1 MMFGSDQKNTKSKE
15 HHEEIVL
22 TKVVTLSALCFAVA
36 WAGPTAATSKYPAK
50 PVRMIV
56 PFVAGGGTDVVA
68 RAVAQKLSDRIGQQ
82 FVVDNRPGAGGR
94 IAMEMT
100 AQAAPDGYTITMI
113 SGTTTASSNLQKNLP
128 YDFAKDFA
136 PITQVTE
143 QPYVVL
149 VPNALPVKSIPELIA
164 LAKAKPNSLNYGSS
178 GTGGMQHLAGTL
190 LSQKA
195 GITMVHVPYKGGGQ
209 VIVDLVAGQIQLA
222 FLNPLGARPHI
233 TAGRV
238 RGIAV
243 TTRKR
248 AQAFP
253 NLPAIAE
260 TIPGFDV
267 SNWYGLVAP
276 ARTPQQ
282 VVQFL
287 HQNVVAVLGD
297 ADLRDRLEKEGS
309 ELLGSTPKEFGRHI
323 VNEVQM
329 WGKVIREAGIE
340 AN

>member
-1 MMFGSDQKNTKSKE
+1 MFVKLHAFCIFVISGMACSMSS
-15 HHEEIVL
+15 
-22 TKVVTLSALCFAVA
+22 VVAQTPAY
-36 WAGPTAATSKYPAK
+36 PTK
-50 PVRMIV
+50 PVRMLV
-56 PFVAGGGTDVVA
+56 PFVAGGGTDLVA
-68 RAVAQKLSDRIGQQ
+68 RAVAQKLSERAGVT

-94 IAMEMT
+94 IAMETT

-113 SGTTTASSNLQKNLP
+113 SGTTTASSNLYKNLP

-136 PITQVTE
+136 PISQVTE

-164 LAKAKPNSLNYGSS
+164 LAKAKPGTLNYGTS
-178 GTGGMQHLAGTL
+178 GAGGMQHLSGTL

-209 VIVDLVAGQIQLA
+209 VIIDLVSAQVQLA

-233 TAGRV
+233 ASGRV

-253 NLPAIAE
+253 NLPTIAE
-260 TIPGFDV
+260 TLPGFHV

-276 ARTPQQ
+276 AGVSPQIVQYLYKQ
-282 VVQFL
+282 VVT
-287 HQNVVAVLGD
+287 AIAEPD
-297 ADLRDRLEKEGS
+297 MKDRLEKEGS
-309 ELLGSTPKEFGRHI
+309 ELLGSTPKEFGTHI
-323 VNEVQM
+323 NNEVKL
-329 WGKVIREAGIE
+329 WGKVIREAGLT

>member
-1 MMFGSDQKNTKSKE
+1 MHPFFSA
-15 HHEEIVL
+15 VL
-22 TKVVTLSALCFAVA
+22 LSGCIGLPLTAMAQAVIRA
-36 WAGPTAATSKYPAK
+36 PGGYPER
-50 PVRMIV
+50 PVRMLV
-56 PFVAGGGTDVVA
+56 PFVAGGGTDLVE
-68 RAVAQKLSDRIGQQ
+68 RGEAQKLAERTGQQ

-94 IAMEMT
+94 IEMET
-100 AQAAPDGYTITMI
+100 TKSAAPDGYTITMI
-113 SGTTTASSNLQKNLP
+113 SGTTTASSNLHKNLP
-128 YDFAKDFA
+128 YDFARDFA
-136 PITQVTE
+136 PISQVTE

-149 VPNALPVKSIPELIA
+149 VPNALPVKSVPELIA
-164 LAKAKPNSLNYGSS
+164 LAKAKPGALNYGSS
-178 GTGGMQHLAGTL
+178 GTGGMQHLSGTL

-195 GITMVHVPYKGGGQ
+195 GISMVHIPFKGGGQ

-243 TTRKR
+243 TTRQR

-253 NLPAIAE
+253 SLPAVAE
-260 TIPGFDV
+260 TLPGFHV

-276 ARTPQQ
+276 AKTPQQ
-282 VVQFL
+282 TIQFL
-287 HQNVVAVLGD
+287 YKNVVAALAD
-297 ADLRDRLEKEGS
+297 ADLRERLEKEGS
-309 ELLGSTPKEFGRHI
+309 ELLGSSPKEFGAHI

-329 WGKVIREAGIE
+329 WGRVIREAGIQ

>member
-1 MMFGSDQKNTKSKE
+1 MRYSNLMLCG
-15 HHEEIVL
+15 L
-22 TKVVTLSALCFAVA
+22 LASAL
-36 WAGPTAATSKYPAK
+36 PAAAQQYPNR
-50 PVRMIV
+50 PVRMLV
-56 PFVAGGGTDVVA
+56 PFVAGGGTDLVA
-68 RAVAQKLSDRIGQQ
+68 RAVAQKLSERTGQQ

-94 IAMEMT
+94 IALET
-100 AQAAPDGYTITMI
+100 TKSAATDGYTITMI

-136 PITQVTE
+136 PISQVTE

-164 LAKAKPNSLNYGSS
+164 LAKSKPGALNYGSS
-178 GTGGMQHLAGTL
+178 GTGGMQHLAGVL

-195 GITMVHVPYKGGGQ
+195 GISMVHIPFKGGGQ
-209 VIVDLVAGQIQLA
+209 VIVDLVAGQIHLA

-260 TIPGFDV
+260 TLPGFHV

-276 ARTPQQ
+276 ARTSPQ
-282 VVQFL
+282 VIQFL
-287 HQNVVAVLGD
+287 HQNVVAILGD
-297 ADLRDRLEKEGS
+297 ADLRDWLEKEGS
-309 ELLGSTPKEFGRHI
+309 ELLGSTPKEFGAHI

-329 WGKVIREAGIE
+329 WGKVIREAGMQ

>member
-1 MMFGSDQKNTKSKE
+1 
-15 HHEEIVL
+15 
-22 TKVVTLSALCFAVA
+22 
-36 WAGPTAATSKYPAK
+36 
-50 PVRMIV
+50 
-56 PFVAGGGTDVVA
+56 VA
-68 RAVAQKLSDRIGQQ
+68 RGVAQKLTERIGQQ
-82 FVVDNRPGAGGR
+82 VVVDNRPGAGGR
-94 IAMEMT
+94 IAMET
-100 AQAAPDGYTITMI
+100 TKSAIADGYTITMI
-113 SGTTTASSNLQKNLP
+113 SGTTTASSNLHKDLP
-128 YDFAKDFA
+128 YDFARDFA

-164 LAKAKPNSLNYGSS
+164 LAKAKPGTLNYGSS
-178 GTGGMQHLAGTL
+178 GTGGMQHLSGTL

-195 GITMVHVPYKGGGQ
+195 GISMVHVPFKGGGQ
-209 VIVDLVAGQIQLA
+209 VIVDLVAAQIQLA

-238 RGIAV
+238 RGVAV

-253 NLPAIAE
+253 NLPAISE
-260 TIPGFDV
+260 TLPGFHV

-276 ARTPQQ
+276 ARTPQPVIQ
-282 VVQFL
+282 YLYKSVVS
-287 HQNVVAVLGD
+287 VLTD

-309 ELLGSTPKEFGRHI
+309 EVLGSTPKEFGVHI

-329 WGKVIREAGIE
+329 WGKVIREAGIQ